1 MFLCYT
7 LYSYAFILDSR
18 AMLNSFTKALQ
29 IMFGILS
36 RDYSAYLK
44 NVKIELAVL
53 FSNYESKYGGSGYR
67 GHHSL
72 TME

>member
-1 MFLCYT
+1 
-7 LYSYAFILDSR
+7 
-18 AMLNSFTKALQ
+18 MLNSFTKALQ